1 LTNSYLCG
9 IIITERKKEVIK
21 MFTVKMSFDCGD
33 TWYTYGTYSNRD
45 KANEVA
51 LTVGEE
57 RECWTIVEKVG
68 E

>member
-1 LTNSYLCG
+1 
-9 IIITERKKEVIK
+9 
-21 MFTVKMSFDCGD
+21 MFTVKMSFDYGD

-45 KANEVA
+45 KANEIA

-68 E
+68 K